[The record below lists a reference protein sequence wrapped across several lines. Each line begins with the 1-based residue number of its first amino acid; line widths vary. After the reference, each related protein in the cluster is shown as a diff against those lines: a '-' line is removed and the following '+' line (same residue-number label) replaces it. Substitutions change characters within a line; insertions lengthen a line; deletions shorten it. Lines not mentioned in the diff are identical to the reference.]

1 MGSYINGYIKSYVHE
16 FLKRP
21 RQTDRTLLLDQLS
34 YTYFLV
40 ILYYWSFKKSTHIV
54 WFIMIY
60 EWKKSTKIW
69 MLFIVVLKY
78 EILLLF
84 TVQNKYFDYLL
95 NKYKKVIFK
104 LQSFWHSTIKNTIG
118 CWLCFEDI
126 LFLKCMHQSKL
137 IILKLHTVVKTG
149 WYDVTIEIMLLWKP
163 SVCWCVHTH
172 THTHTLIN

>member
-1 MGSYINGYIKSYVHE
+1 MFDSLWFMNGKNLQKYECYS
-16 FLKRP
+16 
-21 RQTDRTLLLDQLS
+21 LLFS
-34 YTYFLV
+34 NMKYYYFLQ
-40 ILYYWSFKKSTHIV
+40 FKI
-54 WFIMIY
+54 
-60 EWKKSTKIW
+60 
-69 MLFIVVLKY
+69 
-78 EILLLF
+78 
-84 TVQNKYFDYLL
+84 KYFDYLL

-104 LQSFWHSTIKNTIG
+104 LQSFWHSTVKNTSG

-172 THTHTLIN
+172 THFNKLKLMSNTQ